1 MDKEFLNELFLELKQ
16 RLWDDCHFGLNDEI
30 IEFSG
35 DLDEYG
41 MPKISSIK
49 HRPIEELYEI
59 VDFAVGQKQEIDNEY
74 LEDMPEK
81 FKYLTFEYCDQLCNG
96 GYIGDEYYGYVYY
109 PLPNGQYM
117 KVWYEC

>member
-16 RLWDDCHFGLNDEI
+16 RFGDGCQFGLNDEI
-30 IEFSG
+30 IEFS
-35 DLDEYG
+35 DELDEYG
-41 MPKISSIK
+41 MPKIDNIK
-49 HRPIEELYEI
+49 YRPTEELYEI
-59 VDFAVGQKQEIDNEY
+59 VNNPKGTKQKFDDEY
-74 LEDMPEK
+74 LEDMPKK
-81 FKYLTFEYCDQLCNG
+81 FKYLKFEYCDQQCNG